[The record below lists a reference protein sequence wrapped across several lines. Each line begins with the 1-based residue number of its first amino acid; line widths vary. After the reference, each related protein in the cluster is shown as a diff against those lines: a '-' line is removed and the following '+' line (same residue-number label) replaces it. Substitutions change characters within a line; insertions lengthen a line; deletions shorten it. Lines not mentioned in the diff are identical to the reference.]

1 MDENQ
6 LLAKMESQIE
16 ANRKKVPFPRLVAE
30 GILHA
35 DKPMEEKES
44 VLCKIFGIPF
54 EDGQLTL
61 EGTATS

>member
-6 LLAKMESQIE
+6 LLAKMEPQIE
-16 ANRKKVPFPRLVAE
+16 ANRRKVPFPRLVAE

-35 DKPMEEKES
+35 DKPMAEKES
-44 VLCKIFGIPF
+44 VLHKIFGIPL

-61 EGTATS
+61 KGTTTS